1 MCSVAIIGGGISGL
15 SAAYYLSKAGIPS
28 TLIEARPRLGGVIQT
43 ERIQDCV
50 VEAGP
55 DSFLSVKPWAMDL
68 LRELGLESEVIGSN
82 DHQRKTFIRRHG
94 RMVELPDGV
103 QMLVPTKIL
112 PMAASSLLSW
122 PAKFRMALE
131 YFRRPGAEP
140 DHDRSVAEFVQEH
153 YGREAVDYLAEPLL
167 AGIYGG
173 DPGELSVASVLP
185 RFVELERKYGS
196 LTRGVLAERAAAK
209 GPRAPLFRTLR
220 DGLGSMV
227 AAVSRAIAG
236 RTTLVHHAVEIVQR
250 TDSGF
255 RLRAAGDWLEAQH
268 VILACEAHRA
278 APLMS
283 ALDGQTAALL
293 GSIGY
298 SSSMTIA
305 LGFDRNA
312 VRNQMHGF
320 GFLVPKRERRK
331 LLAATWVGNKF
342 PNRVP
347 ESMAVLR
354 CFLGGSGG
362 DATLTQSDSA
372 VLAAVRGELRDMTAI
387 TAEPLFARVYRWPHS
402 MAQYTVGHS
411 DRIREMEA
419 RLRLIPGL
427 FVAGN
432 AYHGIGVPDCVRMG
446 KEAAEQIA
454 GTVTGKTSSG
464 QS

>member
-1 MCSVAIIGGGISGL
+1 MASVAIIGGGISGL
-15 SAAYYLSKAGIPS
+15 SAAYYLSKAGISS

-43 ERIQDCV
+43 ERIQNCI

-68 LRELGLESEVIGSN
+68 LRELGLEAEVIGSN
-82 DHQRKTFIRRHG
+82 DHQRKTFIRRRG

-131 YFRRPGAEP
+131 YFRRPRTAP
-140 DHDRSVAEFVQEH
+140 VRDRSVAEFVEEH

-173 DPGELSVASVLP
+173 DPADLSVASVLP
-185 RFVELERKYGS
+185 RLVELERKYGS
-196 LTRGVLAERAAAK
+196 LTRGVLAERTAVK
-209 GPRAPLFRTLR
+209 GPRAPLFLTLR
-220 DGLGSMV
+220 GGLGSMV
-227 AAVSRAIAG
+227 EAVSRAIAR
-236 RTTLVHHAVEIVQR
+236 RTTFVHNGVEIVER
-250 TDSGF
+250 ADSGF
-255 RLRAAGDWLEAQH
+255 RLRAAGDWLHAQN

-278 APLMS
+278 APLTS
-283 ALDGQTAALL
+283 ALDGRVAAVL

-298 SSSMTIA
+298 SPSMTIA

-312 VRNQMHGF
+312 VRDQMHGF

-331 LLAATWVGNKF
+331 LLAGTWVGNKF

-347 ESMAVLR
+347 ESLALLR
-354 CFLGGSGG
+354 CFLGGVGG
-362 DATLTQSDSA
+362 EGTLAETDDAL
-372 VLAAVRGELRDMTAI
+372 LAAVREELREMAAI
-387 TAEPLFARVYRWPHS
+387 TAKPLFSRVYRWPRS
-402 MAQYTVGHS
+402 MAQYTVGHGE
-411 DRIREMEA
+411 RIRELEA
-419 RLRLIPGL
+419 RLGSIPGL
-427 FVAGN
+427 HVAGN
-432 AYHGIGVPDCVRMG
+432 AYHGIGVPDCIRMG

-454 GTVTGKTSSG
+454 GAQPPKREAL
-464 QS
+464 

>member
-1 MCSVAIIGGGISGL
+1 
-15 SAAYYLSKAGIPS
+15 
-28 TLIEARPRLGGVIQT
+28 
-43 ERIQDCV
+43 V

-55 DSFLSVKPWAMDL
+55 DSFLSAKPWAMDL
-68 LRELGLESEVIGSN
+68 LCELGLEGEVIGSN
-82 DHQRKTFIRRHG
+82 DHQRKTFIRRRG

-112 PMAASSLLSW
+112 PMAVSSLLSW
-122 PAKFRMALE
+122 PTKFRMALE
-131 YFRRPGAEP
+131 YFRRPRAAP
-140 DHDRSVAEFVQEH
+140 DHDRPVTEFVEEH

-196 LTRGVLAERAAAK
+196 LTRGVLAERRAAQ

-220 DGLGSMV
+220 KGLGSMV
-227 AAVSRAIAG
+227 EAVSRAIAVG
-236 RTTLVHHAVEIVQR
+236 TTFVHHAGESVER

-255 RLRAAGDWLEAQH
+255 RLRVDGNWLEAQH

-278 APLMS
+278 APLIS
-283 ALDGQTAALL
+283 ALDGRAAVLL
-293 GSIGY
+293 SSIGY
-298 SSSMTIA
+298 SSSITIA

-312 VRNQMHGF
+312 VRSQMQGF

-342 PNRVP
+342 ANRVP

-354 CFLGGSGG
+354 CFLGGVGG
-362 DATLTQSDSA
+362 DATLTETDDA
-372 VLAAVRGELRDMTAI
+372 VLAAVRDELREIAAI
-387 TAEPLFARVYRWPHS
+387 TAEPLFSRVYRWPRS

-411 DRIREMEA
+411 ERIRELEA
-419 RLRLIPGL
+419 RLRSIPGL

-432 AYHGIGVPDCVRMG
+432 AYHGIGVPDCIRMG

-454 GTVTGKTSSG
+454 GIQVKTV
-464 QS
+464 

>member
-1 MCSVAIIGGGISGL
+1 
-15 SAAYYLSKAGIPS
+15 
-28 TLIEARPRLGGVIQT
+28 
-43 ERIQDCV
+43 
-50 VEAGP
+50 
-55 DSFLSVKPWAMDL
+55 
-68 LRELGLESEVIGSN
+68 VIGSN
-82 DHQRKTFIRRHG
+82 DHQRKTFIRRRG

-131 YFRRPGAEP
+131 YFRRPRAAP
-140 DHDRSVAEFVQEH
+140 DHDRSVAEFVEEH

-173 DPGELSVASVLP
+173 DPEELSVASVLP

-196 LTRGVLAERAAAK
+196 LTRGVLAERRAAQ

-220 DGLGSMV
+220 KGLGSMV
-227 AAVSRAIAG
+227 EAVSRAIAVG
-236 RTTLVHHAVEIVQR
+236 TTFVHHAGESVER

-255 RLRAAGDWLEAQH
+255 RLRVGGDWLEARH

-278 APLMS
+278 APLIS
-283 ALDGQTAALL
+283 ALDGRAAMLL
-293 GSIGY
+293 SSIGY
-298 SSSMTIA
+298 SSSITIA

-312 VRNQMHGF
+312 VRSQMQGF
-320 GFLVPKRERRK
+320 GFLVPKRERQK

-342 PNRVP
+342 ANRVP

-354 CFLGGSGG
+354 CFLGGVGG
-362 DATLTQSDSA
+362 DATLTETDDA
-372 VLAAVRGELRDMTAI
+372 VLAAVRDELREIAAI
-387 TAEPLFARVYRWPHS
+387 TAEPLFSRVYRWPRS

-411 DRIREMEA
+411 ERIRELEA
-419 RLRLIPGL
+419 RLRSIRGL

-432 AYHGIGVPDCVRMG
+432 AYHGIGVPDCIRMG
-446 KEAAEQIA
+446 KEAADQIA
-454 GTVTGKTSSG
+454 DM
-464 QS
+464 